1 MQRDTNTREAGENDT
16 MMTDKLAATRSKV
29 EVNGLF
35 DELMLHEL
43 ITPPQLQAANRFS
56 EELAA
61 SRTLEDAD
69 GLVPAMEAGG
79 YDESFT
85 DTLGSM
91 SDCDPSDTKVF
102 IHAATGTL
110 GDLPSYVSLEAFAQ
124 VITHN
129 LDCLSSHYGFDQGGQ
144 LDPRAILRRQVRLG

>member
-1 MQRDTNTREAGENDT
+1 

-69 GLVPAMEAGG
+69 GLVPAMEAGS
-79 YDESFT
+79 YDEGLA
-85 DTLGSM
+85 DTLSCM
-91 SDCDPSDTKVF
+91 SDCSTVNTACF
-102 IHAATGTL
+102 LSVATGSL
-110 GDLPSYVSLEAFAQ
+110 SVLPSHVSLEEFAK
-124 VITHN
+124 VVTHN
-129 LDCLSSHYGFDQGGQ
+129 LDCLSSHYGFDKGGQ
-144 LDPRAILRRQVRLG
+144 LDPRSILRRQVRLG